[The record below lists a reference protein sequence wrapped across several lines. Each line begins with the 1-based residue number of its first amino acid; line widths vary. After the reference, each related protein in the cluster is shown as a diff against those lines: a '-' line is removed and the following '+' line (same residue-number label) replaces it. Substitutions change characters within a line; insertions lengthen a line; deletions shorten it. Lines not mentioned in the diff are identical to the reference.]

1 MAEKN
6 KKFVRCQ
13 FSETKMSKMSPCHSG
28 LLTGNIWRAVWGL
41 TRGEKVRH
49 SFWGQLCRC
58 QSFSLL
64 ELFIFG
70 FFFFTTMKLASLC
83 KMASAIFYSLL
94 AIKSNG
100 HFKRV
105 RDVNVANKHFQLP
118 LRSSF
123 LCNPVDFGSSTSF
136 YSGFVD

>member
-1 MAEKN
+1 ME
-6 KKFVRCQ
+6 
-13 FSETKMSKMSPCHSG
+13 SG
-28 LLTGNIWRAVWGL
+28 LGTDTWGKGKAQLLGSAVSL
-41 TRGEKVRH
+41 SVI
-49 SFWGQLCRC
+49 
-58 QSFSLL
+58 FSAGTV
-64 ELFIFG
+64 IFG
-70 FFFFTTMKLASLC
+70 LFFFTTMKLASLC

-105 RDVNVANKHFQLP
+105 REVNVANKHFQLP

-136 YSGFVD
+136 YSSFVD

>member
-1 MAEKN
+1 ME
-6 KKFVRCQ
+6 
-13 FSETKMSKMSPCHSG
+13 SG
-28 LLTGNIWRAVWGL
+28 LGTDTWGKGKAQLLGSAVSL
-41 TRGEKVRH
+41 SVI
-49 SFWGQLCRC
+49 
-58 QSFSLL
+58 FSAGTV
-64 ELFIFG
+64 IFG
-70 FFFFTTMKLASLC
+70 FFFFYNEYNTMKLASLC

-123 LCNPVDFGSSTSF
+123 LCNPVDFGSF